1 MLIQQS
7 KVINEV
13 KLNDVVGNMDY
24 LHLET
29 TSQNESPN
37 ATHNWPQ
44 TTEQFGSFT
53 GEFKKCLLNVTMF
66 MCVTSWSSLS
76 KKASLKLTKVWLLW
90 F

>member
-37 ATHNWPQ
+37 ATHN
-44 TTEQFGSFT
+44 
-53 GEFKKCLLNVTMF
+53 
-66 MCVTSWSSLS
+66 
-76 KKASLKLTKVWLLW
+76 
-90 F
+90 